1 MTDFSTLNLLTSNN
15 RYTQHVSSL
24 SEQIAAHPFFTA
36 DVSALPFDE
45 RITLA
50 YQRAILIM
58 RTYSESPFQFEPKQ
72 LDRHLNTYLVDLTA
86 DDVPKMTHKFW
97 EMHLDPNITLDY
109 GLFTIFTAQINL
121 TVGAFPLPH
130 QSSRPCTTC

>member
-1 MTDFSTLNLLTSNN
+1 
-15 RYTQHVSSL
+15 
-24 SEQIAAHPFFTA
+24 
-36 DVSALPFDE
+36 
-45 RITLA
+45 
-50 YQRAILIM
+50 M

-97 EMHLDPNITLDY
+97 EMHLDPNIALDY

-121 TVGAFPLPH
+121 TVGTLSRYLTKRPDLAPLVDALLKGDVIGPF
-130 QSSRPCTTC
+130 